1 MPPSG
6 RIHLFPMTDNPQS
19 SNYALP
25 HIGGLEAYVPGEQ
38 PGNNEW
44 IKLNTNENP
53 YPPSPVVGEAIQR
66 ESETV
71 RLYPNPKSAPLREA
85 IADKFGLQ
93 AAQVI
98 VGNGS
103 DDILNLLTRC
113 FCGRGRAAG
122 TTRPSYSL
130 YPALCGIQD
139 GDLIQI
145 PFARDME
152 LPVDEIAASGA
163 NIFFLT
169 SPNTP
174 TGVGFSTERIAE
186 ALESFSGLLVVD
198 EAYADFANVNAVP
211 LLARYSNL
219 VITRSFSKSYGLA
232 GMRVGYGLA
241 SEEVIDLLDRV
252 RDSYNVNSLSQAA
265 ALAALGDW
273 QYYRGVIFQIVET
286 RDNYIGELREMDW
299 FTYPSQANF
308 LFTEPRDGNGRS
320 GAEIARGLVEF
331 LKERKILVRYFGGDT
346 LTDSFVRIS
355 IGTEEQMKT
364 FMETIESWQKSSA

>member
-1 MPPSG
+1 MSK
-6 RIHLFPMTDNPQS
+6 NPQPS
-19 SNYALP
+19 QYALP
-25 HIGGLEAYVPGEQ
+25 HIGGLEAYAPGEQ
-38 PGNNEW
+38 PGDDGW

-66 ESETV
+66 ETENV

-85 IADKFGLQ
+85 IAGKLGLQ

-113 FCGRGRAAG
+113 FCGRGKAAG
-122 TTRPSYSL
+122 TTSPSYSL
-130 YPALCGIQD
+130 YPALCGMQD

-152 LPVDEIAASGA
+152 LPVEEIAASGA

-174 TGVGFSTERIAE
+174 TGVGFGTERIAE
-186 ALESFSGLLVVD
+186 ALESFPGLLVVD
-198 EAYADFANVNAVP
+198 EAYADFSNVNTVP
-211 LLARYSNL
+211 LMARYPNL

-232 GMRVGYGLA
+232 GLRVGYGLG

-273 QYYRGVIFQIVET
+273 QYYRRVIFQIVEI
-286 RDNYIGELREMDW
+286 RDKYFGELRRMDW

-320 GAEIARGLVEF
+320 GPEIARGVVAF
-331 LKERKILVRYFGGDT
+331 LKERKILVRYFGGDA
-346 LTDSFVRIS
+346 LTDCFVRIS
-355 IGTEEQMKT
+355 IGAEEQMQT
-364 FMETIESWQKSSA
+364 LLETIESWQKSSA